1 MFVCFLA
8 FFCIFGRLWENAYFF
23 RCIEEIRQYFS
34 VFISALWQSKSCGN
48 RLLFESLSHC
58 RKSRR
63 ARAKDRLFR
72 RFQVKRENLREEF
85 FAVVLLFRRAIFARP
100 LAWNAWNCDYIATLR
115 FFCLS
120 ILTLRTMFFFAVY
133 EIKNVLFW
141 NWFFLLRMFCSFVVF
156 GSCFA
161 FLWFW
166 DEICAVCCRHFR
178 REEKSSLLRIPSA
191 PKFAEYSHRRNIR

>member
-8 FFCIFGRLWENAYFF
+8 FFWYFWTPLGKRLFFSVYWENTTIFFGFYF
-23 RCIEEIRQYFS
+23 CSLTVEILRKPTAVWKSLPLSKESAGACERPTLPPFS
-34 VFISALWQSKSCGN
+34 SQK
-48 RLLFESLSHC
+48 REST
-58 RKSRR
+58 RR
-63 ARAKDRLFR
+63 IFR
-72 RFQVKRENLREEF
+72 RCPSFSAGDFCAPFGLKCLKLRLHCDIAF
-85 FAVVLLFRRAIFARP
+85 FLPVHFDTADDV
-100 LAWNAWNCDYIATLR
+100 
-115 FFCLS
+115 
-120 ILTLRTMFFFAVY
+120 FFAVY